1 MKYRLAS
8 LAPIQRYAAVIALAS
23 VVMGVLVALG
33 YYSIAAILLP
43 VVVWGINRIGRQ
55 YSEATQRATYMFN
68 ALDCDDFTFQ
78 FRENTASVDDKLL
91 NASLNRIRRI
101 MEQARRRAH
110 ERERFYQIIMERTG
124 IGVVTLNDNGSV
136 LNANTATLR
145 TFGVRVL
152 THARQLSA
160 AYPEACDILLHIQHG
175 ERRHAD
181 FRNESGEQHLCFEC
195 TSFTL
200 SGKLLRIVSVS
211 ELNREMSDMQLDSW
225 SRLTRIL
232 THEIMNSLA
241 PITSLSDALSR
252 RNTDPEVAEGLD
264 VIAATSRRLGDFVEN
279 FRRYTRIPDPVKSP
293 FEIAKLIDEAVILTG
308 RRAHIALERRIT
320 PPDVMIYADRTQ
332 IGQVI
337 VNLLKNA
344 VEAIGSRPDGRIAIH
359 VRIDSEE
366 NVIVEVANN
375 GGQIPR
381 DIAQHIFTPFFT
393 TKQGGSGIGLSIS
406 QRIMQLHN
414 GSLALTA
421 NNPDRT
427 AFTLVFR

>member
-1 MKYRLAS
+1 MKYCLS
-8 LAPIQRYAAVIALAS
+8 PIQQHAVTITAASA
-23 VVMGVLVALG
+23 VMGLLIAFG
-33 YYSIAAILLP
+33 HYSLSATLLP
-43 VVVWGINRIGRQ
+43 VIVWAVNRLGRQ
-55 YSEATQRATYMFN
+55 YHETMRRAIHLFN
-68 ALDCDDFTFQ
+68 AIECDDFTFR
-78 FRENTASVDDKLL
+78 FRENTASIDDKLL
-91 NASLNRIRRI
+91 NASLNRIRNI
-101 MEQARRRAH
+101 MNAARNRAH

-124 IGVVTLNDNGSV
+124 IGVLTLNDNGSV
-136 LNANTATLR
+136 LNTNTAALS

-152 THARQLSA
+152 THVRQLSTA
-160 AYPEACDILLHIQHG
+160 FPEVCDLLLHIQPG
-175 ERRHAD
+175 ERRHTD
-181 FRNESGEQHLCFEC
+181 CRNESGEQHFCFEC

-200 SGKLLRIVSVS
+200 SGKLLRIVAISD
-211 ELNREMSDMQLDSW
+211 LNHEMNEMQLDSW

-241 PITSLSDALSR
+241 PITSLSDALNR

-264 VIAATSRRLGDFVEN
+264 VISATSRRLGDFVEN

-293 FEIAKLIDEAVILTG
+293 FEVAKLIDEAIILTG
-308 RRAHIALERRIT
+308 RHPHIALDRRIV

-332 IGQVI
+332 ISQVL

-344 VEAIGSRPDGRIAIH
+344 IEAIGSRPDGQISIR
-359 VRIDSEE
+359 VKIDSEE
-366 NVIVEVANN
+366 NVVAEIANN

-381 DIAQHIFTPFFT
+381 DIADQIFTPFFT